1 MWSNRWKV
9 LLAGGVLLVTTGCAT
24 SEEWATWQQSPG
36 QWASFDHFLFSVR
49 NTERNPRVTREDL
62 AKSREQGWWGQTIT
76 VAQDQILER

>member
-24 SEEWATWQQSPG
+24 SEEWATWQQNPG
-36 QWASFDHFLFSVR
+36 QWASFEHFLFSVR
-49 NTERNPRVTREDL
+49 NTERNTRVTREDL
-62 AKSREQGWWGQTIT
+62 SMARDQGWWGKTIT